1 MREEEYEDYIRRLK
15 DKIDE
20 QRRTIQELSN
30 KLQKEQE
37 LRQSCEFR
45 IETELE
51 PRIRREKASYDA
63 WVTTNRAAEASEC
76 FADKVD
82 ELIEMVKEDP
92 GYFIWGSS
100 DGDIYE
106 MTLCLILFYILDD
119 LKNFRITDKE

>member
-30 KLQKEQE
+30 KLQTERE

-51 PRIRREKASYDA
+51 PRVRREKASYDA
-63 WVTTNRAAEASEC
+63 WVTTDRAAEVSEC
-76 FADKVD
+76 FVDEVD
-82 ELIEMVKEDP
+82 ELIEMVEENPD
-92 GYFIWGSS
+92 YFIWESS

-106 MTLCLILFYILDD
+106 MILCLIRFYILDD
-119 LKNFRITDKE
+119 LKNFCITDKE